1 MRIGITAF
9 LSDRSMRPDEFAQE
23 IEARGFDAMYV
34 PEHTHIPTS
43 RLTPAPM
50 GEPLPEQYH
59 RILDPFVALTA
70 AAMATKRIRIG
81 TAVCLM
87 VERDPFVTAKEVA
100 TLDWLS
106 GGRFVFGVGFGWNK
120 EEMADHGVDYSERRE
135 VSRERVLAMKRLWE
149 DEEASFQGDHVWFDS
164 SWAWPKPVQHPH
176 PPILLG
182 GGAGPK
188 LFAHIAEYGDGWM
201 PIGGKGVGVALPD
214 LRRAYEER
222 GRDPSTIQVS
232 ATGSI
237 PDPGKLAY
245 FQSIGITEVILGVSY
260 GPREVVLPELDRFA
274 GLVTEWR
281 GT

>member
-9 LSDRSMRPDEFAQE
+9 LSDRSMRPDEFARE

-70 AAMATKRIRIG
+70 AAMATERIRIG

-120 EEMADHGVDYSERRE
+120 EEMADHGVDYKQRRE

-149 DEEASFQGDHVWFDS
+149 DEEASFEGDHVRFDP
-164 SWAWPKPVQHPH
+164 SWAWPKPTQKPH

-188 LFAHIAEYGDGWM
+188 LFAHIAEYCDGWM
-201 PIGGKGVGVALPD
+201 PIGGKGVGAALPD
-214 LRRAYEER
+214 LQRAFEEA
-222 GRDPSTIQVS
+222 GRDPSTIEVS

-237 PDPGKLAY
+237 PDPGKLDY
-245 FQSIGITEVILGVSY
+245 FRSIGITEVILGVSY
-260 GPREVVLPELDRFA
+260 GPRDAVLPELDRFA
-274 GLVTEWR
+274 KLVAEWR
-281 GT
+281 A